1 MLNKLKKKQPHISL
15 PMPVKPASCDE
26 VGILTEA
33 GEGEAVNVLEGSSKS
48 RRKGK
53 GRKRSF
59 VPKEGGST
67 HAGRL
72 RAQASLPRHVMKII
86 SKYCSDIFMITQIPR
101 NFL

>member
-33 GEGEAVNVLEGSSKS
+33 GKGEAVDVLEGSSKS
-48 RRKGK
+48 RHKGK

-59 VPKEGGST
+59 VPKCYEYT
-67 HAGRL
+67 
-72 RAQASLPRHVMKII
+72 SLYYFIFDFSIFFQFFPDFSHILHV
-86 SKYCSDIFMITQIPR
+86 
-101 NFL
+101 LW